1 MADDLA
7 AQLHALADR
16 LDALEPG
23 QVIGALEALKFAVW
37 TSATTHAPPPQG
49 PSRALTVEDVV
60 ARTGMSRDWLYRE
73 ARNGRLP
80 FARRI
85 GRRVTWDEG
94 SVTRWLERRR

>member
-1 MADDLA
+1 MSCPDLA

-37 TSATTHAPPPQG
+37 TSATNHAPAPAA
-49 PSRALTVEDVV
+49 SRALSVEDVV
-60 ARTGMSRDWLYRE
+60 ARTGMSKDWLYRE
-73 ARNGRLP
+73 ARKGRLP

-94 SVTRWLERRR
+94 GVTRWLERRR